1 MEAAVV
7 VDAVVTEAA
16 PPVMEAAVTEAAPP
30 VMEAAVVVEAVVTEA
45 APPEVEAA
53 VVVEAVVTEAAPP
66 EVEAAITEAATPVM
80 EAAVVVEAVVTE
92 AAPPEVEAVVTE
104 AAVVIDEL
112 RTPPSPPPPPAAPA
126 PEGRVLPPMAR
137 RRPTRVRSNSDLR
150 DAVADAVARAAA
162 QGPLVPRGPDEEYEE
177 TGAEMAQS
185 SALWPESPAE
195 TPSSEEATSVLG
207 APISPATDEQ
217 PTFGPPASAT
227 TEPEVDPYEEFARL
241 AAEHA
246 IADTAPRVHYGRLP
260 TWKPVAAPPA
270 EEAVAETA
278 EEAAEETAWLAPAE
292 IAAEAVD
299 ETAEEAAEET
309 TWLAPAEIAA
319 EAVDETAEEAAEE
332 TTWLAPAETVA
343 EVVDETAEE
352 AAEETTWLAPAETVT
367 EVVAETAEEVAEA
380 TAWLAPAETVTEVV
394 AETAEEA
401 AWLAPAETLAEVVAE
416 TAEEAAEAT
425 AWLAPAETVAETTEE
440 AAEATAWLA
449 PAETVAEAVDET
461 AEEAAEETTWLAPA
475 ETVAEAVDETAE
487 EAAEET
493 TWLAP
498 AETVAETAEEA
509 AEEAAWLAPAETV
522 AEVVAETAE
531 EAAEATAWLAPAE
544 TVAEA
549 VDETAEDAAEETAW
563 LAPAETV
570 AEVVAETAEE
580 AAAEVPAVLEE
591 APADSEQQDWAPEVS
606 APEDLA
612 PEISAPFTPEVEPHE
627 PEAPGI
633 EESAWPFG
641 ERRSAARQARKPL
654 PAALQEAVAAGAAQ
668 ELAASQSA
676 SGQHTDTTDDQ
687 QGGPG
692 SATGTTKSGG
702 KGPGTGKWPGIIRRY
717 GSAIAIVVLFLA
729 AGGAAAGIAAFR
741 GPVAPGLTTAA
752 KDQVAANRDVLTTD
766 DFPPS
771 WRVSPGASAASTYG
785 LGAPLVTHS
794 AVQSWSA
801 GHPACASDVNA
812 VSAAMT
818 PTVGDVTAV
827 AYTQAT
833 AKNPLGGLWQIADA
847 VAFHTSAA
855 QVSAEMT
862 GMRAVLGETKAQLC
876 LVQFWSTALQAQ
888 FPTGSLVMMTV
899 SPAIVPSL
907 PGKPLAW
914 AMAMSGTAIFGQTA
928 LPLSF
933 EITSFAAGRAQVSFV
948 VSSKS
953 ANLPN
958 GLDARLLVTLATQA
972 ERQNSSTS

>member
-1 MEAAVV
+1 M
-7 VDAVVTEAA
+7 
-16 PPVMEAAVTEAAPP
+16 TEAAPP

-66 EVEAAITEAATPVM
+66 EVEAAITEAATPVMEAAVTEAATPVM

-367 EVVAETAEEVAEA
+367 EVVAETAEEV
-380 TAWLAPAETVTEVV
+380 
-394 AETAEEA
+394 
-401 AWLAPAETLAEVVAE
+401 
-416 TAEEAAEAT
+416 
-425 AWLAPAETVAETTEE
+425 
-440 AAEATAWLA
+440 AEATAWLA

>member
-1 MEAAVV
+1 MVVEAVL
-7 VDAVVTEAA
+7 
-16 PPVMEAAVTEAAPP
+16 TEAAPP

-53 VVVEAVVTEAAPP
+53 VAEAAPP
-66 EVEAAITEAATPVM
+66 EVEAVL
-80 EAAVVVEAVVTE
+80 TE

-112 RTPPSPPPPPAAPA
+112 RTPPPPPPPHLAAPA

-162 QGPLVPRGPDEEYEE
+162 QGPLLPRGPDEEYEE
-177 TGAEMAQS
+177 TSAEMAQS
-185 SALWPESPAE
+185 SALWPESPGE

-227 TEPEVDPYEEFARL
+227 IEPEVDPYEEFARL

-260 TWKPVAAPPA
+260 IWKPVAAPPA

-292 IAAEAVD
+292 AVDETAEEAAAETAWLAPAEAVAEAVDEAAEETAEETAWLAPAEAVAEAVD
-299 ETAEEAAEET
+299 ETAEEAAAET
-309 TWLAPAEIAA
+309 AWLAPAEAVA
-319 EAVDETAEEAAEE
+319 EAVDEAAEE
-332 TTWLAPAETVA
+332 TA
-343 EVVDETAEE
+343 E
-352 AAEETTWLAPAETVT
+352 AA
-367 EVVAETAEEVAEA
+367 AEA
-380 TAWLAPAETVTEVV
+380 TAWLAPAEAA

-401 AWLAPAETLAEVVAE
+401 AWLAPAEV
-416 TAEEAAEAT
+416 
-425 AWLAPAETVAETTEE
+425 
-440 AAEATAWLA
+440 
-449 PAETVAEAVDET
+449 VAEAVDET
-461 AEEAAEETTWLAPA
+461 A
-475 ETVAEAVDETAE
+475 
-487 EAAEET
+487 
-493 TWLAP
+493 
-498 AETVAETAEEA
+498 
-509 AEEAAWLAPAETV
+509 
-522 AEVVAETAE
+522 AEVS
-531 EAAEATAWLAPAE
+531 
-544 TVAEA
+544 
-549 VDETAEDAAEETAW
+549 
-563 LAPAETV
+563 
-570 AEVVAETAEE
+570 
-580 AAAEVPAVLEE
+580 AVLEE
-591 APADSEQQDWAPEVS
+591 APADSELQDWAPEVS

-612 PEISAPFTPEVEPHE
+612 PEVSAPSTPEVESHE
-627 PEAPGI
+627 PETPGI

-668 ELAASQSA
+668 ELAASQAA

-687 QGGPG
+687 KGGPG

-702 KGPGTGKWPGIIRRY
+702 KGPGTGKRPGIIRRY

-741 GPVAPGLTTAA
+741 GAVTPGPTTAA

-766 DFPPS
+766 NFPPS

-794 AVQSWSA
+794 AVRSWSA
-801 GHPACASDVNA
+801 GHPACAGDVNA

-833 AKNPLGGLWQIADA
+833 ARNPLGGLWQIADA

-862 GMRAVLGETKAQLC
+862 GVRSVLAERKAQLC

-888 FPTGSLVMMTV
+888 FPSGSLVMMTV
-899 SPAIVPSL
+899 SPVVVPSL

-933 EITSFAAGRAQVSFV
+933 EITSFAAGRAQVYFV

-958 GLDARLLVTLATQA
+958 SLDARLLVTLATQA

>member
-1 MEAAVV
+1 MVVEAVL
-7 VDAVVTEAA
+7 
-16 PPVMEAAVTEAAPP
+16 TEAAPP

-53 VVVEAVVTEAAPP
+53 VAEAAPP
-66 EVEAAITEAATPVM
+66 EVEAVL
-80 EAAVVVEAVVTE
+80 TE

-112 RTPPSPPPPPAAPA
+112 RTPPPPPPPHLAAPA

-162 QGPLVPRGPDEEYEE
+162 QGPLLPRGPDEEYEE
-177 TGAEMAQS
+177 TSAEMAQS
-185 SALWPESPAE
+185 SALWPESPGE

-227 TEPEVDPYEEFARL
+227 IEPEVDPYEEFARL

-260 TWKPVAAPPA
+260 IWKPVAAPPA

-278 EEAAEETAWLAPAE
+278 EEAAEETAWLEPAE
-292 IAAEAVD
+292 AVAETAEEPAAETAWLEPAEAVAETAEEPAEETAWLEPAEAVAETAEEAAEETAWLAPVETVAEGVHETAEEPAEETAWLEPAEAVAETAEEAAEETAWLAPAEAVD
-299 ETAEEAAEET
+299 ETAEEAAAET
-309 TWLAPAEIAA
+309 AWLAPAEAVA
-319 EAVDETAEEAAEE
+319 EAVDEAAEE
-332 TTWLAPAETVA
+332 TA
-343 EVVDETAEE
+343 E
-352 AAEETTWLAPAETVT
+352 AA
-367 EVVAETAEEVAEA
+367 AEA
-380 TAWLAPAETVTEVV
+380 TAWLAPAEAA

-401 AWLAPAETLAEVVAE
+401 AWLAPAEV
-416 TAEEAAEAT
+416 
-425 AWLAPAETVAETTEE
+425 
-440 AAEATAWLA
+440 
-449 PAETVAEAVDET
+449 VAEAVDET
-461 AEEAAEETTWLAPA
+461 A
-475 ETVAEAVDETAE
+475 
-487 EAAEET
+487 
-493 TWLAP
+493 
-498 AETVAETAEEA
+498 
-509 AEEAAWLAPAETV
+509 
-522 AEVVAETAE
+522 AEVS
-531 EAAEATAWLAPAE
+531 
-544 TVAEA
+544 
-549 VDETAEDAAEETAW
+549 
-563 LAPAETV
+563 
-570 AEVVAETAEE
+570 
-580 AAAEVPAVLEE
+580 AVLEE
-591 APADSEQQDWAPEVS
+591 APADSELQDWAPEVS

-612 PEISAPFTPEVEPHE
+612 PEVSAPSTPEVESHE
-627 PEAPGI
+627 PETPGI

-668 ELAASQSA
+668 ELAASQAA

-687 QGGPG
+687 KGGPG

-702 KGPGTGKWPGIIRRY
+702 KGPGTGKRPGIIRRY

-741 GPVAPGLTTAA
+741 GAVTPGPTTAA

-766 DFPPS
+766 NFPPS

-794 AVQSWSA
+794 AVRSWSA
-801 GHPACASDVNA
+801 GHPACAGDVNA

-833 AKNPLGGLWQIADA
+833 ARNPLGGLWQIADA

-862 GMRAVLGETKAQLC
+862 GVRSVLAERKAQLC

-888 FPTGSLVMMTV
+888 FPSGSLVMMTV
-899 SPAIVPSL
+899 SPVVVPSL

-933 EITSFAAGRAQVSFV
+933 EITSFAAGRAQVYFV

-958 GLDARLLVTLATQA
+958 SLDARLLVTLATQA

>member
-1 MEAAVV
+1 MVVEAVL
-7 VDAVVTEAA
+7 
-16 PPVMEAAVTEAAPP
+16 TEAAPP

-53 VVVEAVVTEAAPP
+53 VAEAAPP
-66 EVEAAITEAATPVM
+66 EVEAVL
-80 EAAVVVEAVVTE
+80 TE

-112 RTPPSPPPPPAAPA
+112 RTPPPPPPPHLAAPA

-162 QGPLVPRGPDEEYEE
+162 QGPLLPRGPDEEYEE
-177 TGAEMAQS
+177 TSAEMAQS
-185 SALWPESPAE
+185 SALWPESPGE

-227 TEPEVDPYEEFARL
+227 IEPEVDPYEEFARL

-260 TWKPVAAPPA
+260 IWKPVAAPPA

-292 IAAEAVD
+292 AVD
-299 ETAEEAAEET
+299 ETAEEAAAET
-309 TWLAPAEIAA
+309 AWLAPAEAVA
-319 EAVDETAEEAAEE
+319 EAVDEAAEE
-332 TTWLAPAETVA
+332 TA
-343 EVVDETAEE
+343 E
-352 AAEETTWLAPAETVT
+352 AA
-367 EVVAETAEEVAEA
+367 AEA
-380 TAWLAPAETVTEVV
+380 TAWLAPAEAA

-401 AWLAPAETLAEVVAE
+401 AWLAPAEV
-416 TAEEAAEAT
+416 
-425 AWLAPAETVAETTEE
+425 
-440 AAEATAWLA
+440 
-449 PAETVAEAVDET
+449 VAEAVDET
-461 AEEAAEETTWLAPA
+461 A
-475 ETVAEAVDETAE
+475 
-487 EAAEET
+487 
-493 TWLAP
+493 
-498 AETVAETAEEA
+498 
-509 AEEAAWLAPAETV
+509 
-522 AEVVAETAE
+522 AEVS
-531 EAAEATAWLAPAE
+531 
-544 TVAEA
+544 
-549 VDETAEDAAEETAW
+549 
-563 LAPAETV
+563 
-570 AEVVAETAEE
+570 
-580 AAAEVPAVLEE
+580 AVLEE
-591 APADSEQQDWAPEVS
+591 APADSELQDWAPEVS

-612 PEISAPFTPEVEPHE
+612 PEVSAPSTPEVESHE
-627 PEAPGI
+627 PETPGI

-668 ELAASQSA
+668 ELAASQAA

-687 QGGPG
+687 KGGPG

-702 KGPGTGKWPGIIRRY
+702 KGPGTGKRPGIIRRY

-741 GPVAPGLTTAA
+741 GAVTPGPTTAA

-766 DFPPS
+766 NFPPS

-794 AVQSWSA
+794 AVRSWSA
-801 GHPACASDVNA
+801 GHPACAGDVNA

-833 AKNPLGGLWQIADA
+833 ARNPLGGLWQIADA

-862 GMRAVLGETKAQLC
+862 GVRSVLAERKAQLC

-888 FPTGSLVMMTV
+888 FPSGSLVMMTV
-899 SPAIVPSL
+899 SPVVVPSL

-933 EITSFAAGRAQVSFV
+933 EITSFAAGRAQVYFV

-958 GLDARLLVTLATQA
+958 SLDARLLVTLATQA

>member
-1 MEAAVV
+1 
-7 VDAVVTEAA
+7 
-16 PPVMEAAVTEAAPP
+16 
-30 VMEAAVVVEAVVTEA
+30 
-45 APPEVEAA
+45 
-53 VVVEAVVTEAAPP
+53 
-66 EVEAAITEAATPVM
+66 
-80 EAAVVVEAVVTE
+80 
-92 AAPPEVEAVVTE
+92 
-104 AAVVIDEL
+104 
-112 RTPPSPPPPPAAPA
+112 
-126 PEGRVLPPMAR
+126 
-137 RRPTRVRSNSDLR
+137 
-150 DAVADAVARAAA
+150 
-162 QGPLVPRGPDEEYEE
+162 
-177 TGAEMAQS
+177 
-185 SALWPESPAE
+185 
-195 TPSSEEATSVLG
+195 
-207 APISPATDEQ
+207 
-217 PTFGPPASAT
+217 
-227 TEPEVDPYEEFARL
+227 
-241 AAEHA
+241 
-246 IADTAPRVHYGRLP
+246 
-260 TWKPVAAPPA
+260 
-270 EEAVAETA
+270 
-278 EEAAEETAWLAPAE
+278 
-292 IAAEAVD
+292 
-299 ETAEEAAEET
+299 
-309 TWLAPAEIAA
+309 
-319 EAVDETAEEAAEE
+319 
-332 TTWLAPAETVA
+332 
-343 EVVDETAEE
+343 
-352 AAEETTWLAPAETVT
+352 
-367 EVVAETAEEVAEA
+367 
-380 TAWLAPAETVTEVV
+380 
-394 AETAEEA
+394 
-401 AWLAPAETLAEVVAE
+401 
-416 TAEEAAEAT
+416 
-425 AWLAPAETVAETTEE
+425 
-440 AAEATAWLA
+440 
-449 PAETVAEAVDET
+449 
-461 AEEAAEETTWLAPA
+461 
-475 ETVAEAVDETAE
+475 
-487 EAAEET
+487 AEET